1 MGSKARLAKHI
12 LPIMLAE
19 RDDRTWIEPFCGGA
33 NITQFVTGE
42 RECYDLNEYVIA
54 CLDAA
59 SKGWMPKET
68 YSEQDYATMRLRYKN
83 GDKSNL
89 VEDGWVGCICSFGGD
104 FARGGFARAKVA
116 KGIPRD
122 LSNEQYRYAL
132 KQFPLLRDVKFEHK
146 DYRDI
151 VINEPALIY
160 CDPPYKSTTGYKV
173 GDFSHD
179 EFYEWC
185 LKQVDNGH
193 IVFVSEYDTVH
204 TRFKCVFEKE
214 QKSSVR
220 RADGIVNTEKLY
232 RVLEN

>member
-19 RDDRTWIEPFCGGA
+19 REDRIWVELFCGAG
-33 NITQFVTGE
+33 NITQFVTGK

-68 YSEQDYATMRLRYKN
+68 YSEQDYAEAKLRYAQH
-83 GDKSNL
+83 DKSNL
-89 VEDGWVGCICSFGGD
+89 AEDGWIAFACSFGGVMFSN
-104 FARGGFARAKVA
+104 FARSKDS
-116 KGIPRD
+116 KGNDR
-122 LSNEQYRYAL
+122 LMSQEQYRYAL

-173 GDFSHD
+173 GGFNHD

-185 LKQVDNGH
+185 CNQVDNGH
-193 IVFVSEYDTVH
+193 IVFVSEYYIEH
-204 TRFKCVFEKE
+204 PRFKCVFEKE
-214 QKSSVR
+214 QRSAVR
-220 RADGIVNTEKLY
+220 RADGVINTERLY
-232 RVLEN
+232 KVI